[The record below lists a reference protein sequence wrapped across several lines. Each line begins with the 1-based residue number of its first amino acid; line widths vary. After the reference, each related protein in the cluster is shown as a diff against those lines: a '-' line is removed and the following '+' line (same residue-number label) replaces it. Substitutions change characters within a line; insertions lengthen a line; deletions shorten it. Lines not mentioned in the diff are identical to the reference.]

1 MALES
6 SWFFT
11 IYQTDAECFKPQFG
25 CEKKILI
32 THASALTTEI
42 LGISSL
48 R

>member
-25 CEKKILI
+25 I

-42 LGISSL
+42 LGIPSL